1 MDLGRGTIHCVSGG
15 NTMARASTTL
25 QQQLDRLRFIRG
37 SIEGLIRLSEDEGFD
52 MLAYLLDMARIEG
65 ISIEE
70 RLAKPE

>member
-1 MDLGRGTIHCVSGG
+1 M
-15 NTMARASTTL
+15 
-25 QQQLDRLRFIRG
+25 DRLRFIRG